1 MAAATKVVNH
11 PVAVIF
17 PEIWMTK
24 FRSKTRYRKEM
35 NVRASEVSLSCGYTV
50 LFQGLTFRAVLAALG
65 FFIVVGQGIAGQAD
79 VVAVE
84 ASQSTDKSWRFSV
97 TVRHDDA
104 GWDHY
109 ADKWAIFA
117 PDGAMLGER
126 VLAHPHDNEQPFTR
140 SQSGII
146 IDDNIDSVVVKAHDN
161 VHDWGDEFTY
171 RLEK

>member
-1 MAAATKVVNH
+1 
-11 PVAVIF
+11 
-17 PEIWMTK
+17 MTK
-24 FRSKTRYRKEM
+24 FRSKTKYRKEM
-35 NVRASEVSLSCGYTV
+35 NVRASEVSLSRGYTV
-50 LFQGLTFRAVLAALG
+50 LFQGLTFRAIVVALG
-65 FFIVVGQGIAGQAD
+65 LVITSENSIAGEAD

-109 ADKWAIFA
+109 ANKWAVFA
-117 PDGAMLGER
+117 PDGTMLGER

-140 SQSGII
+140 SQSGIV
-146 IDDNIDSVVVKAHDN
+146 IDDKIDSVVVKAHDN
-161 VHDWGDEFTY
+161 VHGWGADFTY